1 MSQNRRPSRSHP
13 DRPASRQ
20 TQPQRQT
27 PSSGQARPNPLSRL
41 PGQSAANAQ
50 RPRQQQ
56 QAAPAQ
62 TPRDPRASQRAQQ
75 RRRRQP
81 LQTQQRSSRSTR
93 EERPAPRKRRKR
105 FQLPLALKIL
115 IIVILLPP
123 VLVLGINFWMFL
135 TTTGNMATPEELAD
149 AQADCIVVLGA
160 GIEPDG
166 TPSPILAERLDTAAV
181 LYENGASSKIL
192 VSGGEDAAQSEVTAM
207 RNYLLEAGVPAMAI
221 SADTHG
227 VDTFASVHNLCTV
240 YDFQRVILV
249 SQRFHLYR
257 AVYIGEHFGLDV
269 SGCPA
274 SEEDISDSS
283 LLMRERL
290 ARIKD
295 FAQCKFGELPASV
308 TSVGSAAYHNWL
320 S

>member
-1 MSQNRRPSRSHP
+1 MSQNRRPRRSYP
-13 DRPASRQ
+13 DRPANRQ

-27 PSSGQARPNPLSRL
+27 PASGQARPNPLSRL
-41 PGQSAANAQ
+41 PGQTAADTQ
-50 RPRQQQ
+50 RARREQQPASVQAPRERRANPRPQQQ
-56 QAAPAQ
+56 
-62 TPRDPRASQRAQQ
+62 RS
-75 RRRRQP
+75 RQP
-81 LQTQQRSSRSTR
+81 LQTQQRSSRSAR

-115 IIVILLPP
+115 VILLPP

-166 TPSPILAERLDTAAV
+166 TPSPILAERLDTAAA

-207 RNYLLEAGVPAMAI
+207 RNYLLEAGVSAMAI

-274 SEEDISDSS
+274 SEENISDTS

-308 TSVGSAAYHNWL
+308 TSVGSAAYHSWL